1 VQQLKMAEKRKRVVL
16 DLNQKIEIIKRLKKG
31 ETVTSIAL
39 IYGVGRTTVN
49 DIKRDALTTLSH
61 TEAETMLS
69 KCIEWFEGQ
78 QETNATQ
85 ILLLRKVRNIVAQK
99 SRASKKQKKM
109 TDYFKI

>member
-1 VQQLKMAEKRKRVVL
+1 MAEKRKRVVL

-31 ETVTSIAL
+31 ETATSIAL

-61 TEAETMLS
+61 TEVETMLS

-78 QETNATQ
+78 EEANARRYFSYVKYGT
-85 ILLLRKVRNIVAQK
+85 LPLRKHEPRRNK
-99 SRASKKQKKM
+99 RK
-109 TDYFKI
+109 